1 MKLITAIVRPDKL
14 DELIGTLVDNQA
26 HGLTV
31 TEVRGFGRQFGQLA
45 AGAGAGL
52 SRVTLLHKI
61 RLDVVALDDD
71 VETLVE
77 AIAKHARTETVGDGK
92 IWVTPVDSALR
103 VRTGERDRAAI
114 KAVCTAS
121 SRLPSLMRGP
131 RSPAGKS
138 RDQGPGGP

>member
-14 DELIGTLVDNQA
+14 DELIGALVNNRA

-45 AGAGAGL
+45 AGASL
-52 SRVTLLHKI
+52 SRVILLHKI
-61 RLDVVALDDD
+61 RLEVVALDDD

-77 AIAKHARTETVGDGK
+77 AIAKHARTEAIGDGK

-103 VRTGERDRAAI
+103 VRTGDRDRAAI
-114 KAVCTAS
+114 
-121 SRLPSLMRGP
+121 
-131 RSPAGKS
+131 
-138 RDQGPGGP
+138 

>member
-14 DELIGTLVDNQA
+14 DELVGALVDNRA
-26 HGLTV
+26 YGLTV
-31 TEVRGFGRQFGQLA
+31 TEVRGFGRQFGRLA
-45 AGAGAGL
+45 AGAGL

-77 AIAKHARTETVGDGK
+77 AIAKHARTETIGDGK
-92 IWVTPVDSALR
+92 IWITPVDGAMR

-114 KAVCTAS
+114 
-121 SRLPSLMRGP
+121 
-131 RSPAGKS
+131 
-138 RDQGPGGP
+138 